1 MSREAAAATAPTLSR
16 SPSSSSFSDER
27 AQLAAFE
34 SRVEADRAV
43 FAKSASI
50 RRLSAVPIPAFD
62 CKSSNQDLASALSA
76 LATHRGSVVRKT
88 SNVSSAAIATT
99 SPLVRRPSTAASA
112 HSRVHQAL
120 HRSESEFVF
129 SSKEATVDGFLYS
142 SRFDHLDRLNSSAA
156 ASSSPLQP
164 LFRQR
169 LAKVSK
175 KPGRKT
181 LATTAT
187 ANTEGGEL
195 RPVGSTVDLSS
206 GATGSDLQ
214 STSTEHQSISPKQQ
228 RRRRAISGEVSQQ
241 QAGGLLLV
249 DPKVSGFKQKQGHPA
264 DELSITQRKRRCAK
278 TFEEMIL
285 ARLNNETTP
294 GSLEHSMAKLLGHG
308 MIQSV
313 LELSAIADAAT
324 QSHCCRALYYLSR
337 VPSARKP
344 MVAQG
349 VVGTIKALSRITAPR
364 PRQDLAATLCHLSEE
379 NGLVEVL
386 LFEGIDQSLS
396 RMFTAASSYE
406 TKRICALAVF
416 NISVDA
422 LTIKHFGDAFSQL
435 LVFSTRSSGGNAAS
449 GNLIKAVYNASLVP
463 AFHASLL
470 SENIPRFLLH
480 QLPHVQPAIQI
491 LALRAL
497 VALCDSKANRALMLS
512 QGFCKLLKAMLASTN
527 EDIQETTLTILLLLS
542 IDDGS
547 RIKLCNWVP
556 ASTIVQAASQ
566 HVENLS
572 DTATLGAVEQGD
584 RLVYLQSCVL
594 RNLCDSVLTH
604 HELVEEGAVRVL
616 LQMSRMEDSDVK
628 SNAICAL
635 CCIIASSTD
644 EAAGY
649 VPEITAELLALTR
662 TQQSKNLAFA
672 VGALYNIACSDDC
685 LPLLA
690 ESPQLLERML
700 ELASE
705 AQPTVVQE
713 NVAALVAAILYRL
726 SSIEDHQEK
735 MLQHGVFPVL
745 VHLIHRFPSGRTFA
759 VNALY
764 LLAQD
769 GGEHFPHGGDEVA
782 KLAIALSEQ
791 GKQPQSGTSSPTKTR
806 SSGVLEDPTT
816 TLRSAVTLLA
826 HLARHPK
833 NQSALV
839 RNGAVFRFL
848 RRLKRL
854 EGEETIL
861 INCAFV
867 YFSLTATQEGCEQL
881 IKELGVEDIIH
892 MSRSSKLATHSNQ
905 QVKELCILALCRLSA
920 FIGLESKLIEHGAI
934 DAVMI
939 MALVTTDSPLIKAL
953 CIKTLAN
960 CLVAKNCVRPLID
973 HGVIWALASLAQVDT
988 PETRYACA
996 VSLCNLSAVTN
1007 MLSRFLDAGAPRALI
1022 HLLRQSSN
1030 DSSSSAT
1037 LMTTIKAIA
1046 NLVANEK
1053 ICAVFLNEE
1062 LDKHLSV
1069 HFADPSSSEEL
1080 RQLAAMVLLRVTSA
1094 NDAMISREHLKHG
1107 VFVWMEQIIIMKE
1120 ADLVRNCM
1128 LTVHDLTCNSSID
1141 VGELDVEHI
1150 LRIVIQVFARHQ
1162 QNDEVVTLCLSIVYN
1177 LSCQRTVLPRL
1188 VIPEIMG
1195 FLRQHVPI
1203 GGVGSETKNL
1213 SFKRISSG
1221 ISSSLSGKLSLVSAA
1236 ASMLSAASAMT
1247 TDVKLCC
1254 LILHNLSC
1262 HHSSSS
1268 SPLAVGSQTELLA
1281 SLVNFRAVAMLND
1294 VYVARDDLKEICA
1307 IATCNLVVAKVNS
1320 SRVLEDHAGDL
1331 LVHFISSN
1339 FFRASHYLLV
1349 SAALR
1354 KLVNAPGNQQT
1365 LLEAGV
1371 VRAMVF
1377 MLGLSEIGHE
1387 ASLNLAAAL
1396 ALLSK
1401 CSDHL
1406 SKLLDDGV
1414 LPSVIR
1420 IAETKTTPGDLLSYC
1435 FEILSNV
1442 CAVNF
1447 EEHMKNHPEINVI
1460 STLTKLS
1467 EHHFHHQ
1474 TSSVMPL
1481 SGSQARTPISSAKA
1495 SPGSYC
1501 DRGDGTALG
1510 TPQLLTFMIKSP
1522 SNAASLKK
1530 NLELHATYTVPARKW
1545 VPDPAQAVPKDPPPL
1560 ECNEI
1565 PLTETSQSIPLD
1577 VKQRIRSLVA
1587 LPKEA
1592 LVRDESADDSAAVN
1606 SSNHTGSSCNLLG
1619 DSAATSS
1626 LSDALMDRDALPSA
1640 FRKLSA
1646 PPPGGG
1652 GSKKKLQRGLAGR
1665 NLSQSALPQS
1675 RSGLLFLG

>member
-1 MSREAAAATAPTLSR
+1 MSREAVVAPAVGR
-16 SPSSSSFSDER
+16 PSSSSSDGT
-27 AQLAAFE
+27 QLAAHE
-34 SRVEADRAV
+34 SRVETDRAV

-50 RRLSAVPIPAFD
+50 RRLSVAPIPTFD
-62 CKSSNQDLASALSA
+62 YKSSNQDLTSARSPLT
-76 LATHRGSVVRKT
+76 THRGSLVRKT
-88 SNVSSAAIATT
+88 SSVSSAISTT
-99 SPLVRRPSTAASA
+99 TPSLVRRPSTAAASA

-120 HRSESEFVF
+120 RRSESEFVF

-142 SRFDHLDRLNSSAA
+142 SRFAHFNKKNAA
-156 ASSSPLQP
+156 AAMASPLQP
-164 LFRQR
+164 QLRQR
-169 LAKVSK
+169 LAKVGK
-175 KPGRKT
+175 NPGHT
-181 LATTAT
+181 ASVTTHTVNA
-187 ANTEGGEL
+187 EGGGE
-195 RPVGSTVDLSS
+195 PGPESSTVDSS
-206 GATGSDLQ
+206 SEATGSDLPSTLAEDQ
-214 STSTEHQSISPKQQ
+214 SLSPKQQ
-228 RRRRAISGEVSQQ
+228 QRRHRVISGEVSQK
-241 QAGGLLLV
+241 QAARLLLV
-249 DPKVSGFKQKQGHPA
+249 DPKAEFQQKQSHA
-264 DELSITQRKRRCAK
+264 VDELSITQRKRRCAK

-285 ARLNNETTP
+285 ARLSNETPAT
-294 GSLEHSMAKLLGHG
+294 SLEQSMAKLLGHG

-324 QSHCCRALYYLSR
+324 QAHCCRALYYLSR
-337 VPSARKP
+337 VPSARKS

-364 PRQDLAATLCHLSEE
+364 PHQDLAATLCHLSEE

-396 RMFTAASSYE
+396 RMFTAATSLE
-406 TKRICALAVF
+406 TKRICALTVF

-422 LTIKHFGDAFSQL
+422 VTIKHFGDAFSQL
-435 LVFSTRSSGGNAAS
+435 LVFSTRTSGLSGGSAAAS
-449 GNLIKAVYNASLVP
+449 GNFIKAVYNASLAP

-470 SENIPRFLLH
+470 GENIPRFLLH

-497 VALCDSKANRALMLS
+497 VALCDSKASRALMLS
-512 QGFCKLLKAMLASTN
+512 QGFCKLLEAMLASTN

-556 ASTIVQAASQ
+556 AATIVQAASQ
-566 HVENLS
+566 HVENLTG
-572 DTATLGAVEQGD
+572 DIVEQGD

-616 LQMSRMEDSDVK
+616 LEMSRMEDRDVK

-649 VPEITAELLALTR
+649 VLEITAELLALTR
-662 TQQSKNLAFA
+662 TELPKNVAFA

-700 ELASE
+700 ELAIE
-705 AQPTVVQE
+705 CQPLVHEQ
-713 NVAALVAAILYRL
+713 VAAPVAAILYRL
-726 SSIEDHQEK
+726 SSIENHQEK

-791 GKQPQSGTSSPTKTR
+791 DQSSSSPTKARTT
-806 SSGVLEDPTT
+806 SGGVSENLTT
-816 TLRSAVTLLA
+816 TLCSAVTLLA

-854 EGEETIL
+854 EDEETIF

-892 MSRSSKLATHSNQ
+892 MSRSSKLATQSNQ
-905 QVKELCILALCRLSA
+905 QVKELCMLALCRLSS

-973 HGVIWALASLAQVDT
+973 HGIIWALASLAQVDSF
-988 PETRYACA
+988 ETRYACA

-1022 HLLRQSSN
+1022 HLLRQSDN
-1030 DSSSSAT
+1030 SAT

-1062 LDKHLSV
+1062 LDRHLSV
-1069 HFADPSSSEEL
+1069 HFADPGSSEEL

-1128 LTVHDLTCNSSID
+1128 LTVHDITCNSTID
-1141 VGELDVEHI
+1141 VAELDVEHI
-1150 LRIVIQVFARHQ
+1150 LRIVIQVFERHQ

-1177 LSCQRTVLPRL
+1177 LSCQRTVLSRL

-1203 GGVGSETKNL
+1203 GGADSETRNQ
-1213 SFKRISSG
+1213 SFNNSSG
-1221 ISSSLSGKLSLVSAA
+1221 SMSISTSSSKLSLVSI
-1236 ASMLSAASAMT
+1236 AASAVA

-1262 HHSSSS
+1262 HTT
-1268 SPLAVGSQTELLA
+1268 SPSPSVAAAGSIELLA
-1281 SLVNFRAVAMLND
+1281 TLVNFRAVAMLND
-1294 VYVARDDLKEICA
+1294 VYVTRDDLKEICA
-1307 IATCNLVVAKVNS
+1307 IATCNLVVGRVNS

-1331 LVHFISSN
+1331 LVHFTSSS
-1339 FFRASHYLLV
+1339 FFRESHYLLV

-1354 KLVNAPGNQQT
+1354 KLVNAPGNQQK

-1371 VRAMVF
+1371 VRAIVF
-1377 MLGLSEIGHE
+1377 MLGLPELGHE
-1387 ASLNLAAAL
+1387 VCLNLIAAL

-1406 SKLLDDGV
+1406 PKLLDDGV
-1414 LPSVIR
+1414 LSSVIR
-1420 IAETKTTPGDLLSYC
+1420 IAEAKATPGDLLSYC

-1442 CAVNF
+1442 CAINF
-1447 EEHMKNHPEINVI
+1447 EEHVKNHPEINVI

-1467 EHHFHHQ
+1467 EHHFYHQ
-1474 TSSVMPL
+1474 TTSLLSPSS
-1481 SGSQARTPISSAKA
+1481 SRGGAGSQTRTPMSKTSNSSF
-1495 SPGSYC
+1495 C
-1501 DRGDGTALG
+1501 DRGDATALG
-1510 TPQLLTFMIKSP
+1510 APQLLTFMIKSP

-1545 VPDPAQAVPKDPPPL
+1545 VPDAAQAVPKDPPPL

-1565 PLTETSQSIPLD
+1565 PLTETSQSIPPD

-1592 LVRDESADDSAAVN
+1592 LVRDETADDSSAVL
-1606 SSNHTGSSCNLLG
+1606 SSGSSSNLLG
-1619 DSAATSS
+1619 DSAAKSS
-1626 LSDALMDRDALPSA
+1626 LSDALLDGTLMDQDALPSA
-1640 FRKLSA
+1640 FRKLST
-1646 PPPGGG
+1646 PSGV

-1675 RSGLLFLG
+1675 RSGLLFLGG

>member
-1 MSREAAAATAPTLSR
+1 MRETSSVGSAISTTAPS
-16 SPSSSSFSDER
+16 
-27 AQLAAFE
+27 
-34 SRVEADRAV
+34 
-43 FAKSASI
+43 
-50 RRLSAVPIPAFD
+50 
-62 CKSSNQDLASALSA
+62 
-76 LATHRGSVVRKT
+76 
-88 SNVSSAAIATT
+88 
-99 SPLVRRPSTAASA
+99 LVRRPSTAAASA

-120 HRSESEFVF
+120 RRSESKFVF

-142 SRFDHLDRLNSSAA
+142 SRFDHLNKKNVAA
-156 ASSSPLQP
+156 TMASPLQP
-164 LFRQR
+164 QLRQR
-169 LAKVSK
+169 LAKVGK
-175 KPGRKT
+175 KSGRKAS
-181 LATTAT
+181 ATTHTVNA
-187 ANTEGGEL
+187 EGGDE
-195 RPVGSTVDLSS
+195 PGPESSTVDPSS
-206 GATGSDLQ
+206 EATGSNLP
-214 STSTEHQSISPKQQ
+214 STSAEDQSLSPKQQ
-228 RRRRAISGEVSQQ
+228 RQRRAISGEVSQE
-241 QAGGLLLV
+241 QAAGLPLV
-249 DPKVSGFKQKQGHPA
+249 DPKAESQQKQSHA
-264 DELSITQRKRRCAK
+264 VDELSITQRKRRCAK

-285 ARLNNETTP
+285 ARLSNKTP
-294 GSLEHSMAKLLGHG
+294 AASLEQSMAKLLGHG

-313 LELSAIADAAT
+313 LELSTIADAAT
-324 QSHCCRALYYLSR
+324 QAHCCRALYYLSR

-364 PRQDLAATLCHLSEE
+364 PHQDLAATLCHLSEE

-396 RMFTAASSYE
+396 RMFTAATSLE
-406 TKRICALAVF
+406 TKRICALTVF

-422 LTIKHFGDAFSQL
+422 VTIKHFGDAFSQL
-435 LVFSTRSSGGNAAS
+435 LVFSTRTSGLSGGSAAAS
-449 GNLIKAVYNASLVP
+449 GNLIKAVYNASLAP

-470 SENIPRFLLH
+470 GENIPRFLLH

-497 VALCDSKANRALMLS
+497 VALCDSKASRALMLS
-512 QGFCKLLKAMLASTN
+512 QGFCKLLEAMLASTN

-556 ASTIVQAASQ
+556 AAMIVQAASQ
-566 HVENLS
+566 HVENLTG
-572 DTATLGAVEQGD
+572 DIVEQGD

-616 LQMSRMEDSDVK
+616 LEMSRMEDRDVK

-649 VPEITAELLALTR
+649 VLEITAELLALTR
-662 TQQSKNLAFA
+662 TELPKNVAFA

-700 ELASE
+700 ELATE
-705 AQPTVVQE
+705 CQPLVHEQ
-713 NVAALVAAILYRL
+713 VAASVAAILYRL

-791 GKQPQSGTSSPTKTR
+791 DQSSSSPTKARTT
-806 SSGVLEDPTT
+806 SGGVSENLTT
-816 TLRSAVTLLA
+816 TLCSAVTLLA

-839 RNGAVFRFL
+839 RNGAIFRFL
-848 RRLKRL
+848 RRLKRI
-854 EGEETIL
+854 EDEETIL

-892 MSRSSKLATHSNQ
+892 MSRSSKLATQSNQ
-905 QVKELCILALCRLSA
+905 QVKELCMLALCRLSS

-939 MALVTTDSPLIKAL
+939 MALVATDSPLIKAL

-973 HGVIWALASLAQVDT
+973 HGIIWALASLAQVDSF
-988 PETRYACA
+988 ETRYACA

-1022 HLLRQSSN
+1022 HLLRQS
-1030 DSSSSAT
+1030 DSSAT

-1062 LDKHLSV
+1062 LDRHLSV
-1069 HFADPSSSEEL
+1069 HFADPGSSEEL

-1128 LTVHDLTCNSSID
+1128 LTVHDITCNSTID
-1141 VGELDVEHI
+1141 VAELDVEHI
-1150 LRIVIQVFARHQ
+1150 LRIVIQVFERHQ
-1162 QNDEVVTLCLSIVYN
+1162 QNDEVVTLCLSVVYN
-1177 LSCQRTVLPRL
+1177 LSCQRTVLSRL

-1203 GGVGSETKNL
+1203 GGAGSETRNQ
-1213 SFKRISSG
+1213 SFNNSSDSMSISTS
-1221 ISSSLSGKLSLVSAA
+1221 SGKLSLVSAA
-1236 ASMLSAASAMT
+1236 ASMLSEASTVAT
-1247 TDVKLCC
+1247 NVKLCC

-1262 HHSSSS
+1262 HTSLS
-1268 SPLAVGSQTELLA
+1268 SPSVAAAGSIELLA
-1281 SLVNFRAVAMLND
+1281 TLVNFRAVAMLND
-1294 VYVARDDLKEICA
+1294 VYVARDDLKEICT
-1307 IATCNLVVAKVNS
+1307 IATCNLVVGRVNS

-1331 LVHFISSN
+1331 LVHFTSSS
-1339 FFRASHYLLV
+1339 FFRESHYLLV

-1354 KLVNAPGNQQT
+1354 KLVNAPGNQQK

-1371 VRAMVF
+1371 VRAIVF
-1377 MLGLSEIGHE
+1377 MLGLPELSHE
-1387 ASLNLAAAL
+1387 VCLNLIAAL

-1420 IAETKTTPGDLLSYC
+1420 IAEAKTTPGDLLSYC

-1442 CAVNF
+1442 CAINF
-1447 EEHMKNHPEINVI
+1447 EEHVKNHPEINVI

-1467 EHHFHHQ
+1467 EHHFYHQ
-1474 TSSVMPL
+1474 TTSLLSPSS
-1481 SGSQARTPISSAKA
+1481 SHGGAGSQTRTPMSKTSNSSF
-1495 SPGSYC
+1495 C
-1501 DRGDGTALG
+1501 DRGDATALG

-1545 VPDPAQAVPKDPPPL
+1545 VPDAAQAVPKDPPPL

-1565 PLTETSQSIPLD
+1565 PLTETSQSIPSD

-1592 LVRDESADDSAAVN
+1592 LVRDETADDSAGAL
-1606 SSNHTGSSCNLLG
+1606 SSGSSRSLLD
-1619 DSAATSS
+1619 DSDAKSS
-1626 LSDALMDRDALPSA
+1626 LSDALLGGALMDRDALPSA

-1646 PPPGGG
+1646 PSGAD
-1652 GSKKKLQRGLAGR
+1652 SKKKLQLQRGLAGR

-1675 RSGLLFLG
+1675 RSGLLFLGG